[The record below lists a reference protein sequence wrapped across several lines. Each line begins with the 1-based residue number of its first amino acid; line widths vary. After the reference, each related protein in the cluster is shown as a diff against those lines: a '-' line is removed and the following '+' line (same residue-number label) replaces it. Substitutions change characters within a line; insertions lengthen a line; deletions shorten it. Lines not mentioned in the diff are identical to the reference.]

1 MGSSDPHVPVVVDD
15 TNEAA
20 QFLAVLWFVNS
31 HDGLHL
37 CWQRFDAIAS
47 DPVPQVLEFTACE
60 KRLVRVDLKSCL
72 LQSCENP
79 FEFLQVVFESAFRE
93 T

>member
-20 QFLAVLWFVNS
+20 QLLVVLWFVNL
-31 HDGLHL
+31 HDGLYL
-37 CWQRFDAIAS
+37 CGQRFDAVAS
-47 DPVPQVLEFTACE
+47 DPVPQVLESTACE
-60 KRLVRVDLKSCL
+60 ERFVRVDLKSCL

-79 FEFLQVVFESAFRE
+79 FKFL
-93 T
+93 